1 MHDSIANRGQTEVPS
16 LEDDVD
22 YHFIAFVEKN
32 GHLYD
37 LDGCKSGPLN
47 CGETSKETFLKDAA
61 KVCKS
66 YMELD
71 PENIK
76 FTVLALASN
85 NWIFQNGKCQDGK
98 KFLFIIW
105 EFKIALQ

>member
-1 MHDSIANRGQTEVPS
+1 MGHPVGVRYCICKLKPISTLEVHDSISNGGQTEVPS
-16 LEDDVD
+16 LEDAVD

-37 LDGCKSGPLN
+37 LDGRKSGPLN
-47 CGETSKETFLKDAA
+47 CGATSKETFLKDAA

-76 FTVLALASN
+76 FTILALASN
-85 NWIFQNGKCQDGK
+85 N
-98 KFLFIIW
+98 
-105 EFKIALQ
+105 